1 MEKIKEKV
9 LKETNFDNDP
19 ESPHME
25 VLNLYEK
32 KVGKA
37 IDECIKEEEFCMSN
51 DKYDEQIIEH
61 TNQIEMAKK
70 IKQKLGIK

>member
-1 MEKIKEKV
+1 MREGQK
-9 LKETNFDNDP
+9 FG
-19 ESPHME
+19 
-25 VLNLYEK
+25 EK
-32 KVGKA
+32 KKLAEVIKV

-51 DKYDEQIIEH
+51 DKYDEQILEH